1 VAHEAESNGHVPGVT
16 PLREWFVGSS
26 TRSVLW
32 ALLGAVGLL
41 LLMTCANVGNLL
53 LARGGGRARELL
65 VRAAIG
71 ASRGRLVAQLL
82 TESFV
87 LSAIAGLVG
96 LLVALWVVEAIGPLF
111 PEGSTWVASPIAL
124 DWRVL
129 SYLVAISIAA
139 ALLFGGFPALRY
151 SRIEFT
157 PGLAARSMFSH
168 RLQRTLLVAQTALA
182 MTLLAGAGL
191 MTRSFLELW
200 RVEPGFTADGVMTAR
215 VSLPPT
221 HPGAMQAPFF
231 ARIIEQLAGSPDI
244 IAAAAVTHVPMS
256 GLGNSGYITI
266 EGRESLSEN
275 PATRPGAAR
284 FIVTADYFRALA
296 IPAVQGRLFTGDDRA
311 ETLPVVIVNEAMARQ
326 YWPGESP
333 VGRRIKRGTPTAP
346 FAWLTIAGVVPDV
359 RQQGLGNTPGPM
371 VYLPLPQS
379 PEPSMTLVVKSR
391 LPDAAAVAR
400 IRAAVR
406 SVDRD
411 QPVSTM
417 RPLNDIVFGSVS
429 EQWMP
434 MMWMT
439 IFAALAL
446 VIASLGVYGVVSY
459 IVEQRRREFG
469 IRLALGARRTDLV
482 RLGVRQGVGP
492 AVLGAVLGIGAA
504 TLVSR
509 INSTLFAGAASGSNV
524 PMLLAAGA
532 LLCVV
537 ALAASYGPARRVA
550 NDDAALTL
558 RAE

>member
-1 VAHEAESNGHVPGVT
+1 
-16 PLREWFVGSS
+16 
-26 TRSVLW
+26 
-32 ALLGAVGLL
+32 
-41 LLMTCANVGNLL
+41 
-53 LARGGGRARELL
+53 
-65 VRAAIG
+65 
-71 ASRGRLVAQLL
+71 
-82 TESFV
+82 
-87 LSAIAGLVG
+87 
-96 LLVALWVVEAIGPLF
+96 
-111 PEGSTWVASPIAL
+111 
-124 DWRVL
+124 
-129 SYLVAISIAA
+129 
-139 ALLFGGFPALRY
+139 
-151 SRIEFT
+151 
-157 PGLAARSMFSH
+157 
-168 RLQRTLLVAQTALA
+168 
-182 MTLLAGAGL
+182 
-191 MTRSFLELW
+191 
-200 RVEPGFTADGVMTAR
+200 
-215 VSLPPT
+215 
-221 HPGAMQAPFF
+221 
-231 ARIIEQLAGSPDI
+231 
-244 IAAAAVTHVPMS
+244 
-256 GLGNSGYITI
+256 
-266 EGRESLSEN
+266 
-275 PATRPGAAR
+275 
-284 FIVTADYFRALA
+284 
-296 IPAVQGRLFTGDDRA
+296 
-311 ETLPVVIVNEAMARQ
+311 
-326 YWPGESP
+326 
-333 VGRRIKRGTPTAP
+333 
-346 FAWLTIAGVVPDV
+346 
-359 RQQGLGNTPGPM
+359 M